1 MKKFYCLFAVA
12 ALFFVASCSSDD
24 SSKEEEYPVPD
35 PQTSYILEGS
45 VNTEGHTWLTNS
57 EVGLYSTTASVKAVN
72 QECKIVGWADPTL
85 VDENGDPVPY
95 TPSEYEGKEVARF
108 NTPALD
114 LVQGENSFMIY
125 SPYDAEL
132 VYVSGKIYGLSIDDE
147 QTMKAPNIASD
158 CFSLGTTTGIP
169 GKDEVFKFELNP
181 ITALAQVS
189 ISSSELVGYSPSK
202 VTIWDETGSSALS
215 GGFNVTVADM
225 SFEEKETSS
234 KVSVTISNPTALSS
248 GSSQNIYL
256 NVLPGDF
263 SSKELW
269 VIVELVNDEGNHVT
283 IPLKKTGLEFVAGQ
297 TTTIDV
303 SNLTRSQNA
312 ASEWY
317 ETDEKRLLAGAGYA
331 YGDANTYFIQCKSG
345 STYNGA
351 TYSPNSEYPEEVK
364 IDIKARGDFSSVV
377 DPRGATFEWAR
388 LGAYDAN
395 GINGTGT
402 IYTGRVAN
410 YEASNVDPTQYEF
423 SYDGDVTVT
432 VKNTGAYA
440 GSPILLMIKNN
451 KVLWSWTFWNI
462 AADGTTV
469 EPITYGDYQL
479 ANMEIGQP
487 TTQYDTWV
495 ANKAGSNPDPI
506 FRMTN
511 YYQFGRP
518 IPVFWTTYWTVRDNK
533 DRVTGNCPILYGP
546 MSLVESIANPVGVI
560 VNETDNTDLPQWQT
574 EKVGDLWGNCND
586 DQENIGTK
594 SIYDPCPK
602 GWRVPDLAVYKYIAE
617 NITTDEAV
625 GYTYEDTPGYVGI
638 RIGDNLF
645 PTNGYNSGKIGTN
658 GRFNT
663 MGMGAAGTA
672 STCKWALLWSNYT
685 AFAGANQP
693 FLFKFQSSGQKGKPE
708 IKQFFRTVAAP
719 VRCEVDKDNR

>member
-1 MKKFYCLFAVA
+1 MKKFYYTIAIASLF
-12 ALFFVASCSSDD
+12 LISSCSNDGT
-24 SSKEEEYPVPD
+24 KKEEYPVPD
-35 PQTSYILEGS
+35 PQTAYVIEGT

-57 EVGLYSTTASVKAVN
+57 EVGLYSTMTEVKAVN

-85 VDENGDPVPY
+85 VDENGDPIPY
-95 TPSEYEGKEVARF
+95 TPSEYEGKAVARF
-108 NTPALD
+108 NTPKMD
-114 LVQGENSFMIY
+114 LIQGENTFLVY
-125 SPYDAEL
+125 SPYNPEL
-132 VYVSGKIYGLSIDDE
+132 VYVSGKIYGLSIDAE
-147 QTMKAPNIASD
+147 QTMKAPNMASD
-158 CFSLGTTTGIP
+158 CFSLGTATGIP

-189 ISSSELVGYSPSK
+189 ISSSELQDYAPSK
-202 VTIWDETGSSALS
+202 VTIWDESGSIALS

-225 SFEEKETSS
+225 AFEEKETSS
-234 KVSVTISNPTALSS
+234 KVSVTVKNPVALAS

-269 VIVELVNDEGNHVT
+269 LIVELVNEEGNHVT
-283 IPLKKTGLEFVAGQ
+283 IPMKKTGLKFTAGQ
-297 TTTIDV
+297 TTKIDL
-303 SNLTRSQNA
+303 SNLARLQNA
-312 ASEWY
+312 AADWY
-317 ETDEKRLLAGAGYA
+317 ETDEKRLLPGAGYA
-331 YGDANTYFIQCKSG
+331 YGEANTYFIQCKNG

-351 TYSPNSEYPEEVK
+351 TYTPNNEYPDEVK
-364 IDIKARGDFSSVV
+364 INIKARGDFCSVV
-377 DPRGATFEWAR
+377 DPRGATFEWVK

-395 GINGTGT
+395 GYNGTGD

-410 YEASNVDPTQYEF
+410 YASSNVDPTQYEF
-423 SYDGDVTVT
+423 NYDGNLTVT

-440 GSPILLMIKNN
+440 GSPILLMVKNN

-462 AADGTTV
+462 AADGTKV
-469 EPITYGDYQL
+469 DPISFGSYQL

-495 ANKAGSNPDPI
+495 ANKAGNNPDPI
-506 FRMTN
+506 FRMVN

-518 IPVFWTTYWTVRDNK
+518 MPVFWTTYWTVRDNK
-533 DRVTGNCPILYGP
+533 DRIGNCPILYGP
-546 MSLVESIANPVGVI
+546 MSLEESIANPVGVI
-560 VNETDNTDLPQWQT
+560 VNETDNTDLPQWQK

-586 DQENIGTK
+586 DQENVGVK

-617 NITTDEAV
+617 NITTGEGV
-625 GYTYEDTPGYVGI
+625 GYTYENTAGYVGI
-638 RIGDNLF
+638 RIDGNLF
-645 PTNGYNSGKIGTN
+645 ATNGYNSGKIGTN

-663 MGMGAAGTA
+663 MGMAVSGNA
-672 STCKWALLWSNYT
+672 SGCKWAILWSNYT

-693 FLFKFQSSGQKGKPE
+693 FVFKFQSSAQKGQPE
-708 IKQFFRTVAAP
+708 IKQFYRTISAP